1 MEKNET
7 SPPMPL
13 QGKGTPNTEERI
25 NSLLGVIGTKNSEP
39 DLIGGHE
46 SAGKVR
52 RWKFGKKSSIPF
64 RQRKLLYKEGR
75 TPETIEHIP
84 NGKRRGCICSSCM
97 DARGEFEI
105 VSPEAVHAHASNDL
119 ENNIPD
125 GSKTNTFESASSSA
139 PKPIELDTIVSDFM
153 DEELAGVL
161 LDTFREV
168 GLMKVRS
175 LNLGKDVERIWQKDE
190 KEIEILGR
198 SGKRVWDKYAHLP
211 NFKYKDEMILG
222 LQLTRVI
229 GLRVWATSS
238 MQKKN
243 EEVPL

>member
-1 MEKNET
+1 
-7 SPPMPL
+7 
-13 QGKGTPNTEERI
+13 
-25 NSLLGVIGTKNSEP
+25 
-39 DLIGGHE
+39 
-46 SAGKVR
+46 
-52 RWKFGKKSSIPF
+52 
-64 RQRKLLYKEGR
+64 
-75 TPETIEHIP
+75 
-84 NGKRRGCICSSCM
+84 
-97 DARGEFEI
+97 
-105 VSPEAVHAHASNDL
+105 
-119 ENNIPD
+119 
-125 GSKTNTFESASSSA
+125 
-139 PKPIELDTIVSDFM
+139 M